1 MITVVYSTTYHQ
13 KKMDRL
19 ILVSGFVIFIFALVI
34 VVFLV
39 FFVRIIILKPIK
51 IMSSYVRDLFVGE
64 VLDLSQDLVINSKDE
79 IGEMARDF
87 LMIVLAEYAI

>member
-1 MITVVYSTTYHQ
+1 MVYSTTYHQ

-51 IMSSYVRDLFVGE
+51 RMSSYVRDLFVGE

-79 IGEMARDF
+79 IGEMARLLNDSF
-87 LMIVLAEYAI
+87 SRNAI